1 MAQSIKLKNEN
12 YIDSTG
18 VVHNRKALSEYL
30 NNKGIKLLFNG
41 NVITNGTN
49 IKLSES
55 ITNFDLMCIVS
66 RSDAGSQSLIRL
78 NTTIIPLVL
87 YQGGGTNYN
96 IPASTTYN
104 IILNIINDT
113 TLNCQSGLNKYFAI
127 MQVYGIKL

>member
-18 VVHNRKALSEYL
+18 VVHNRKPLSECL

-87 YQGGGTNYN
+87 YQDGGTNYN